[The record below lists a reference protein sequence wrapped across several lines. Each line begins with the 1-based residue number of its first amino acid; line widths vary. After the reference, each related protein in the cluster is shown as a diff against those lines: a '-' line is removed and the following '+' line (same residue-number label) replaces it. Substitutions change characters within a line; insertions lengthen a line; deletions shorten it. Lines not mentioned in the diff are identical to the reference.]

1 MLEVIPGGPILS
13 ITVGDL
19 DPFMIG
25 TYRCPRGTHITAK
38 QEKIIS
44 YTKIQGAKGTVKQ
57 MSGFNDWQI
66 NISFIYIAI
75 AQTFVLLEI
84 ADIINQ
90 WKKTRSIPIIQT
102 KLNALGIDSI
112 VLNNIDFPDE
122 DRWHELP
129 VNITAV
135 SDSEIDLEKPPLYE
149 LNI

>member
-1 MLEVIPGGPILS
+1 MLESIPGGPVLS

-57 MSGFNDWQI
+57 MSGFNDWQLT
-66 NISFIYIAI
+66 ISFIYVAI
-75 AQTFVLLEI
+75 SPAFVQLEI
-84 ADIINQ
+84 ADIMAQ
-90 WKKTRSIPIIQT
+90 WKKTKSISIIQT

-112 VLNNIDFPDE
+112 VMNNIEFPDE
-122 DRWHELP
+122 DRRHELP

-135 SDSEIDLEKPPLYE
+135 SDNEIDLETPPLYE
-149 LNI
+149 INI

>member
-1 MLEVIPGGPILS
+1 MLESIPGGPVLS

-44 YTKIQGAKGTVKQ
+44 YTRIQGAKGTVKQ
-57 MSGFNDWQI
+57 MAGFGDWQLNI
-66 NISFIYIAI
+66 NFIYVAV

-84 ADIINQ
+84 TDIISQ
-90 WKKTRSIPIIQT
+90 WKKTKSIPIIQT

-112 VLNNIDFPDE
+112 VMNNIEFPDE
-122 DRWHELP
+122 ERRHELP

-135 SDSEIDLEKPPLYE
+135 SDNEIDLEKPPLYE